1 MFRGT
6 FTALVTPFRNGGIDV
21 SAFETLIP
29 TQTAAGITGLVAIG
43 TTGESPTLSHEERE
57 EVIRLTVA
65 TANKRCVVLAGTGSN
80 ATQHAVTDTKA
91 AEKLGVD
98 GALLVA
104 PYYNKPSQE
113 GLFRHFKAIAEATS
127 LPIIL
132 YNIPGRCSVD
142 IVPETVARLAKECR
156 NIVSIKEASGSVERV
171 SDLRRR
177 LPESFTIL
185 SGDDSLTLP
194 FMAVGAAGLVSVA
207 SNLFPGKVCALVRAC
222 EAGDLKSAAE
232 LHRKLLPLFKDLF
245 IEPNPVPVKTAL
257 GWRGAMSGEVRLPLC
272 EMSEANQASLRK
284 TLEEFEQNKRSR
296 LRACCSS
303 ARPDAWERRFSI
315 SRGPTGKSRSS
326 RNAILAMRFSQSLRI
341 VTWLSISATPMP
353 STKSAALRYTIINRL
368 SLGRLDIRNSNVAKS
383 KMRRRFC
390 RLYSRPISALE

>member
-6 FTALVTPFRNGGIDV
+6 FTAVVTPFRDGGVDD
-21 SAFETLIP
+21 SAFKKLIET
-29 TQTAAGITGLVAIG
+29 QVAAGITGIVAIG
-43 TTGESPTLSHEERE
+43 TTGESPTLSHDERE
-57 EVIRLTVA
+57 HVIRLAVT
-65 TANKRCVVLAGTGSN
+65 TANKRCLVLAGTGSN
-80 ATQHAVTDTKA
+80 ATQHAVADTVM

-113 GLFRHFKAIAEATS
+113 GLFRHFKAIADATS
-127 LPIIL
+127 LPIML

-142 IVPETVARLAKECR
+142 IVPETVVRLAKECG
-156 NIVSIKEASGSVERV
+156 NIVAIKEASGSVERV

-194 FMAVGAAGLVSVA
+194 FMAVGAAGVVSVA
-207 SNLFPGKVCALVRAC
+207 SNLFPGEVCALVRAC
-222 EAGDLKSAAE
+222 ESGDLKSAAK

-272 EMSEANQASLRK
+272 EMSEANQHRLRK
-284 TLEEFEQNKRSR
+284 TLEEFERKKN
-296 LRACCSS
+296 
-303 ARPDAWERRFSI
+303 DF
-315 SRGPTGKSRSS
+315 
-326 RNAILAMRFSQSLRI
+326 
-341 VTWLSISATPMP
+341 
-353 STKSAALRYTIINRL
+353 
-368 SLGRLDIRNSNVAKS
+368 
-383 KMRRRFC
+383 
-390 RLYSRPISALE
+390 